1 MSTRLPPLGALRAFE
16 AAARLLSFKKAA
28 AELHVSPAAIS
39 HQIHTLEEYLGMRLF
54 DRLNRGLSLTDVAR
68 AGLPEIGAGFQ
79 SLRAGVERMRN
90 NNGGLTV
97 SVNAGPAISAKW
109 LVPRLHRFAAIHP
122 EIDVRLSAS
131 MHSVDGRNAEAQSE
145 AEGFDEYQ
153 SDADVEVRFG
163 SGAYPG
169 FRVDKLLTVNL
180 LPICSPRLLTG
191 EHPLR
196 SPLDLQH
203 HTLLH
208 DDTLDA
214 LEGSPDWSAWL
225 RLAGAGSVN
234 AGRGSH
240 FTHGALVLQAA
251 ADGLGVALAMD
262 VMAADDVAAG
272 RLAAPFAIALPL
284 PMAYYVVSPVARAD
298 LPHVTAFRQ
307 WLLDEA
313 RHSALPSVSSEAVAA

>member
-39 HQIHTLEEYLGMRLF
+39 HQIHTLEEYLGVRLF
-54 DRLNRGLSLTDVAR
+54 DRLNRGLSLTAMAR

-90 NNGGLTV
+90 TNSGLTV
-97 SVNAGPAISAKW
+97 SVNAGPALSAKW
-109 LVPRLHRFAAIHP
+109 LVPRLHRFAALHP

-131 MHSVDGRNAEAQSE
+131 MHSVDGRNAEALSE

-163 SGAYPG
+163 SGTYPG
-169 FRVDKLLTVNL
+169 FRVDKLLAVTL
-180 LPICSPRLLTG
+180 LPVCSPRLLNG

-203 HTLLH
+203 HALLH

-240 FTHGALVLQAA
+240 FTHGALILQAA

-262 VMAADDVAAG
+262 VLAAEDVAAG
-272 RLAAPFAIALPL
+272 RLATPFKTKLPL

-298 LPHVTAFRQ
+298 LPHVTAFRD
-307 WLLDEA
+307 WLLQEA
-313 RHSALPSVSSEAVAA
+313 QPNPEVMTSKETIPA